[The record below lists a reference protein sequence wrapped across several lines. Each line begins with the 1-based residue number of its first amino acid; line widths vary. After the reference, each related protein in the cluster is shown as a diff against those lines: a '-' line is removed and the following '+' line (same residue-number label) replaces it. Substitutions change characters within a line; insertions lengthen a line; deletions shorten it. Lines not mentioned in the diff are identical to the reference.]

1 MSDENGAFTRTPN
14 WFYDELLPQ
23 IKSLAELKV
32 TEIVIRQTIG
42 YGHET
47 RYLSYSRLIKLTGLS
62 SRSVRNGINEALA
75 RGYVW
80 RECYG
85 LSFMYGIQSGENIPK
100 QNVLTVDYAD
110 DEYDI
115 VF

>member
-1 MSDENGAFTRTPN
+1 MPDENGAFTKTPN

-32 TEIVIRQTIG
+32 TEVIIRQTIG

-47 RYLSYSRLIKLTGLS
+47 RYLSHTRLMKLTGLS
-62 SRSVRNGINEALA
+62 SRSVRNGINDAVA
-75 RGYVW
+75 RGYIW

-85 LSFMYGIQSGENIPK
+85 LSFVYGIQSQYIVPR
-100 QNVLTVDYAD
+100 QNVPTVDFAD
-110 DEYDI
+110 EEYEI
-115 VF
+115 SF